1 MRRFS
6 LLLALLILI
15 LPLLPACQKSGPVL
29 DDHSHGAGE
38 EDHGHAEEEAEGWAV
53 TAWSE
58 HYELFAETDPLIAGQ
73 EAPSHA
79 HFTWLP
85 DFSALNEGSV
95 TGILR
100 GSDGGE
106 ESFVAPKPL
115 RAGIFQVVFKPSRE
129 GTYDLVF
136 RVQAKGRTEDIPSGR
151 VKVGSQASPGG
162 LVEPPPGAPDEEA
175 AAGEPIGFLKEQQ
188 WRTPFGTA
196 WAANGALGETLRA
209 PARVLPAA
217 GGEVILTSP
226 VDGVVNAARWPHVG
240 LTVGKGAPLFTLT
253 PRGAADR
260 SLSELR
266 ADVTELETE
275 LDVARA
281 RLSRLR
287 ELIAVEATSQRE
299 VEEAEGRVKS
309 LSARLEA
316 ARRDRSAAS
325 AVRGG
330 GSSGPES
337 FRVGAP
343 IAGRVAEVAVSPGQ
357 FVEAGAPLGR
367 IVKTSPVWLELALQ
381 PDQAGALAEAPA
393 GLHIRRW
400 AGEEPFPIPVE
411 DVRLVSR
418 SPEVDSGTGTVA
430 VILEVRRGVDLL
442 RIGSRVEAEVLLPGE
457 KTGIVIPAAALVDD
471 GGVEVVYVQLGGEG
485 FERREVEIEA
495 RQGALVLVRGIV
507 PGERVV
513 TQGGNAIRRSE
524 LLGSGAVEGHVH

>member
-1 MRRFS
+1 MRRLS
-6 LLLALLILI
+6 LPLALLILI
-15 LPLLPACQKSGPVL
+15 LPACRGPEP
-29 DDHSHGAGE
+29 GAE
-38 EDHGHAEEEAEGWAV
+38 HAHEEESESWSV

-58 HYELFAETDPLIAGQ
+58 HYELFAETDPLVVGR

-100 GSDGGE
+100 GEDGRE
-106 ESFVAPKPL
+106 ESFLAPEPL

-129 GTYDLVF
+129 GTFDLVF
-136 RVQAKGRTEDIPSGR
+136 RVNAKGRTEDIPSGR
-151 VKVGSQASPGG
+151 VRVGTPESPGS

-188 WRTPFGTA
+188 WRTPFATV
-196 WAANGALGETLRA
+196 WAANGSLGQTLRA

-217 GGEVILTSP
+217 GGEVTLTAP
-226 VDGVVNAARWPHVG
+226 ADGVVTAARWPHAGLAVG
-240 LTVGKGAPLFTLT
+240 RGEPLFTLT
-253 PRGAADR
+253 PRVSADR

-266 ADVTELETE
+266 ADVTELTAE
-275 LDVARA
+275 LEVAQA

-287 ELIAVEATSQRE
+287 ELIAVEATSRRE
-299 VEEAEGRVKS
+299 VEEAEARVKT

-316 ARRDRSAAS
+316 ARRESSAAS
-325 AVRGG
+325 AIRGG
-330 GSSGPES
+330 ASGPES
-337 FRVGAP
+337 FRVSAP

-381 PDQAGALAEAPA
+381 PDQAGALPEAPA
-393 GLHIRRW
+393 GLHVRRW
-400 AGEEPFPIPVE
+400 AGEEPFPIPAA

-418 SPEVDSGTGTVA
+418 APEVDAGTGTVP

-442 RIGSRVEAEVLLPGE
+442 RIGSRVDAEVRLPGE
-457 KTGIVIPAAALVDD
+457 RAGILLPATALVDD
-471 GGVEVVYVQLGGEG
+471 GGVEVVYVQLGGES

-495 RQGALVLVRGIV
+495 REGRLVLVRGIV

-513 TQGGNAIRRSE
+513 TEGGNAIRRSE
-524 LLGSGAVEGHVH
+524 LLGSGGVEGHVH

>member
-1 MRRFS
+1 MSRS
-6 LLLALLILI
+6 LLLPLFLVPIL
-15 LPLLPACQKSGPVL
+15 LLPGCKE
-29 DDHSHGAGE
+29 DDSASEAHGHDGGQPHEA
-38 EDHGHAEEEAEGWAV
+38 HAEEEQGWAV

-58 HYELFAETDPLIAGQ
+58 HYELFAETDPLVAGQ

-79 HFTWLP
+79 HLTWLR
-85 DFSALNEGSV
+85 DFSALSEGSV

-100 GSDGGE
+100 GEDGRE
-106 ESFVAPKPL
+106 ESFLAPEQL
-115 RAGIFQVVFKPSRE
+115 RAGIFKVVFKPSRE

-136 RVQAKGRTEDIPSGR
+136 RVQAKGRTEDVRSGR
-151 VKVGSQASPGG
+151 VRVGTQASPGG

-175 AAGEPIGFLKEQQ
+175 AAGEPISFLKEQQ
-188 WRTPFGTA
+188 WRTPFATA
-196 WAANGALGETLRA
+196 WAANGALGKSLRA
-209 PARVLPAA
+209 PARVVPAA

-226 VDGVVNAARWPHVG
+226 VDGVVTANRWPHVG
-240 LTVGKGAPLFTLT
+240 LGVGKGSPLFTLT

-275 LDVARA
+275 LEVARA

-287 ELIAVEATSQRE
+287 ELIAVEATSRRE
-299 VEEAEGRVKS
+299 VEEAEGRVKA

-316 ARRDRSAAS
+316 ARRESSAAS
-325 AVRGG
+325 AVRSG

-343 IAGRVAEVAVSPGQ
+343 IAGRVAEVTVSPGQ

-367 IVKTSPVWLELALQ
+367 IVSTSPVWLELALQ
-381 PDQAGALAEAPA
+381 PDQAGAFAEAPA
-393 GLHIRRW
+393 GLHLRRW
-400 AGEEPFPIPVE
+400 AGEEPFPIPAE

-418 SPEVDSGTGTVA
+418 SPEVDSGTGTVP
-430 VILEVRRGVDLL
+430 VILEVRRSVDLL
-442 RIGSRVEAEVLLPGE
+442 RIGSRIEAEVPLPGE
-457 KTGIVIPAAALVDD
+457 KAGVVIPAVALVDD
-471 GGVEVVYVQLGGEG
+471 GGVEVVYVQLGGES
-485 FERREVEIEA
+485 FERREVGIEA
-495 RQGALVLVRGIV
+495 RQGPLVLVRGIV

-513 TQGGNAIRRSE
+513 TRGGNAIRRSE